1 MASRL
6 RDYWSSLDSL
16 LAILVN
22 PKVLV
27 FAALRAGYLLGL
39 SRLVDPLF
47 SLAAQRTVGL
57 WAETAGAQFLLMQG
71 CFRHL
76 SAGHFWAEGGHMFLA
91 LGAKCLAPGSV
102 VLWGWFISPSKG
114 PSVSAALT
122 LP

>member
-6 RDYWSSLDSL
+6 RDNWSSLDSL
-16 LAILVN
+16 LEILVN

-39 SRLVDPLF
+39 SRLVDPLL
-47 SLAAQRTVGL
+47 SLAAPQTAGP
-57 WAETAGAQFLLMQG
+57 WAKTAGAQFLLMQG

-76 SAGHFWAEGGHMFLA
+76 SAGHFRAESGHMFLA
-91 LGAKCLAPGSV
+91 LGAKCLTPGSV
-102 VLWGWFISPSKG
+102 LLWGCFISPQKG

-122 LP
+122 PP

>member
-22 PKVLV
+22 LKVLI

-39 SRLVDPLF
+39 SQLVDPLF
-47 SLAAQRTVGL
+47 SLAAPRTVGL
-57 WAETAGAQFLLMQG
+57 WAETTGAQFLLMEG

-76 SAGHFWAEGGHMFLA
+76 SAGHFRAERGHMFLA
-91 LGAKCLAPGSV
+91 LGAKCLAPRV
-102 VLWGWFISPSKG
+102 VLLWGCFISSSKG

-122 LP
+122 PP